1 MEHFLDFFTPD
12 NYKLEL
18 DINKNT
24 EELKGVVTITGAPRA
39 DIIKLHAV
47 DMTIDDVNFDYEY
60 KGGVLIIKE
69 TGGATWGT
77 PAARNG
83 VSTVGEH
90 VATGP
95 VSVTIKFHRKLSH
108 NMQGA
113 YVSTYEHNGTTE
125 KIVSTQFESHY
136 ARECFPCIDE
146 PAAKATFDVSITTHD
161 SEDIILSNTPAKNV
175 VKNTTHF
182 ERTPAMSTY
191 LLAFVIGKFHHREIV
206 NQHGIKIT
214 SYCALNQ
221 DPDSLDFANHI
232 AAEALDYY
240 DEKFGIPYP
249 LQKLDQV
256 AIPDFEA
263 GAMENWGL
271 VTYRESCML
280 ASKNSAISDQQ
291 YIATVVTH
299 ELSHQ
304 WFGNLVTMQWWDDLW
319 LNESFANVIEY
330 FATDAIH
337 PEYHIWESF
346 FTSDCVVAL
355 YRDALKG
362 VQSVQ
367 QPVNSPEEIATLFD
381 HAIVYAKGA
390 HLMFMLI
397 RLIGEDK
404 FFTGIRDYFQRHQ
417 YHNTTGD
424 DLWVALQ
431 PHADFDVKEFMH
443 AWLSQPGYPVIENAT
458 KEQHRFL
465 LDGSTD
471 NSKWPL
477 PHIKDDMSGH
487 YLIHLSDDEF
497 KQKLDNFD
505 NLSLEQKLRL
515 ITDRTILSK
524 TQLVDSSSLLDIL
537 PHFQNETSHA
547 VWSAALMAIS
557 DLKLFFEPES
567 PEEKKYQKYLL
578 QLIQPQLTR
587 LGFTRRP
594 DDTDNDIHLRNII
607 IGIASYTE
615 DPDIL
620 HHLAALYQNDLTKID
635 PELRGHII
643 AAKLYLTELA
653 AEKSPDNTSAS
664 DQLFDALLEQ
674 YQNISDPSIE
684 ADLLSALTDSRNAKH
699 LEVLIG
705 LLKQPEIVRPQDH
718 LHLYIYLRGNH
729 RSHHQAFKWL
739 RENWDYVCQQTGDKS
754 LEDYPRYSSRGV
766 RTAEEAQQY
775 HDFFDPMQGNPAL
788 NRAIEVATGEISARL
803 ALITAD
809 AQKVHAKLEEF

>member
-18 DINKNT
+18 DIDKNT
-24 EELKGVVTITGAPRA
+24 EELKGAVTITGTPHA
-39 DIIKLHAV
+39 DTIKLHAV
-47 DMTIDDVNFDYEY
+47 DMTIDHVNTNYKYENNI
-60 KGGVLIIKE
+60 LIIDK
-69 TGGATWGT
+69 TNKIIINYHK
-77 PAARNG
+77 RLN
-83 VSTVGEH
+83 
-90 VATGP
+90 
-95 VSVTIKFHRKLSH
+95 K

-113 YVSTYEHNGTTE
+113 YISTYEHDGATE

-161 SEDIILSNTPAKNV
+161 SKDTVLANTPIKNV

-182 ERTPAMSTY
+182 ERTPVMSTY
-191 LLAFVIGKFHHREIV
+191 LLAFVIGKFHHRETT

-256 AIPDFEA
+256 AVPDFEA

-280 ASKNSAISDQQ
+280 AGKNSAISDQQ
-291 YIATVVTH
+291 YVATVITH

-346 FTSDCVVAL
+346 FTGDCVAAL

-367 QPVNSPEEIATLFD
+367 QPVSSPEEIATLFD
-381 HAIVYAKGA
+381 GAIVYAKGA

-397 RLIGEDK
+397 RLIGEDQ
-404 FFTGIRDYFQRHQ
+404 FFTGICEYFQKHQ
-417 YHNTTGD
+417 YQNTTGD
-424 DLWVALQ
+424 DLWAALQ

-443 AWLSQPGYPVIENAT
+443 AWLSQPGYPAIENAT
-458 KEQHRFL
+458 QEQHRFL
-465 LDGSTD
+465 LDDSTD
-471 NSKWPL
+471 DTVWPL

-487 YLIHLSDDEF
+487 YLIHLSDEEF
-497 KQKLDNFD
+497 TQKLNNFD

-515 ITDRTILSK
+515 ITDRTLLSR

-547 VWSAALMAIS
+547 VWSAVLMAIS

-567 PEEKKYQKYLL
+567 PEEQKYRQYLL
-578 QLIQPQLTR
+578 KLIQSQLTR
-587 LGFTRRP
+587 LGFSKRP

-615 DPDIL
+615 DPDII
-620 HHLAALYQNDLTKID
+620 HRLASLYQDDLSKID

-643 AAKLYLTELA
+643 TAKLWES
-653 AEKSPDNTSAS
+653 EEI
-664 DQLFDALLEQ
+664 FDALLKQ
-674 YQNISDPSIE
+674 YCATSDPSIR
-684 ADLLSALTDSRNAKH
+684 ADLLSALTDSRNSSQ
-699 LEVLIG
+699 LDTLVS
-705 LLKQPEIVRPQDH
+705 LLKKPDVVRPQDH
-718 LHLYIYLRGNH
+718 LHFYIFLRGNH
-729 RSHHQAFKWL
+729 RSHHQAFQWL
-739 RENWDYVCQQTGDKS
+739 RENWDYVCQLTGDKS
-754 LEDYPRYSSRGV
+754 LEDYPRYSSRGI
-766 RTAEEAQQY
+766 RTQAEAQQY
-775 HDFFDPMQGNPAL
+775 HDFFDPMKTNPAL
-788 NRAIEVATGEISARL
+788 SRAIKIAADEIKARL
-803 ALITAD
+803 NLIATDTA
-809 AQKVHAKLEEF
+809 KVHAKLENF